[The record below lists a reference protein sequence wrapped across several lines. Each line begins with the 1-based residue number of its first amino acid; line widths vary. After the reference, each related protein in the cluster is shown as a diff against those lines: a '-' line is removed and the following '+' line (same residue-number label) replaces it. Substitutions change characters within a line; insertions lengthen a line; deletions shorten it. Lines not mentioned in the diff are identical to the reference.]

1 VAVTVEVLG
10 REAELAALSAF
21 LDRVKSGPE
30 ALVLAGAAGAGKTTL
45 LRAGAESAAER
56 GFTVVQTLPVRSEL
70 PLAFAGLTDL
80 LEQHLESVI
89 GELPAPQARALE
101 IALLLAEASPRPP
114 EPRVIAAGFRSA
126 VAALARAAPVLLVID
141 DVQWLDR
148 PSQAAVGFAVRRWRD
163 EPVGLLCAQ
172 RTSHPGEEL
181 PLELARARL
190 RAGLVPVGGLSVGA
204 LHRLLTGRLGTAFS
218 RLALRRIQAASG
230 GNPFI
235 ALEIGRAL
243 ERRGLTCT
251 LPAALPVPGTVS
263 GLVGERLAELP
274 PVVLDA
280 VRLVAVMP
288 DAPVARYLAAGAS
301 GAELDAAVLAGVL
314 EPEGGRLRFSH
325 PLLASAVAASIPP
338 ARLGELHLL
347 AARHAPLAEER
358 ARHRALAAD
367 GPSAAVA
374 ADLDTAARAAAARG
388 APAIAAE
395 LSGLAASLTPAA
407 DASAGFRRRLDAAF
421 QLALAGEVR
430 AAVASLEQLTAT
442 MPAGPGRS
450 EAMRQL
456 GLLLEHDYRRAT
468 GLMEQALAEA
478 GDDPART
485 SVIQM
490 DLADIWS
497 IRGDPGRAV
506 ACARQGHAGAERVGD
521 PALLASA
528 LARLFE
534 LAWIHGAG
542 VDERQLDRA
551 LELEREAGRLLLAT
565 PPSWVAGWYA
575 LSQGRLAAAETL
587 LRQMLGRAETE
598 GVEYWRAH
606 VLSRLSRI
614 ALLRGDPAGAAGLA
628 EEGLAIA
635 EQLDM
640 PHTTSALL
648 YAFGLVAVHQGQA
661 GPVRDLSGR
670 GAELSRRIGDAAY
683 VVLHQALPGSLDLA
697 LGDYP
702 AAAARL
708 GPLASRLLDLG
719 PRRLG
724 TGSVVQDAV
733 EALTAAGDLDAAA
746 GLTER
751 LARCQGGPVTA
762 ALAARGQGAL
772 AAARDDMEAAAAA
785 LQDALRWHDQV
796 SPMPLE
802 RGRTLL
808 ALGAVQRRRKQRAVA
823 RATLNEALRLFE
835 TAGAQLWAERAQAEQ
850 ARVSG
855 RAPGP
860 RELTETEQ
868 RVAALVARGLSNRQV
883 AAELFVTVRAVES
896 TLTKAYAKL
905 GIQSRTQLAARLHQ
919 GG

>member
-1 VAVTVEVLG
+1 MTLEVLG
-10 REAELAALSAF
+10 REAELAALAAF
-21 LDRVKSGPE
+21 LDRVKSGPG

-70 PLAFAGLTDL
+70 PLAFAGLADL

-89 GELPAPQARALE
+89 GGLPAPQASALSV
-101 IALLLAEASPRPP
+101 ALLLAEAPPRPP

-126 VAALARAAPVLLVID
+126 VAVLARAAPVLLVID

-163 EPVGLLCAQ
+163 ERVGLLCAQ
-172 RTSHPGEEL
+172 RTSQPGEEL

-190 RAGLVPVGGLSVGA
+190 RAGLVPVGGLSLGA

-218 RLALRRIQAASG
+218 RLALGRIQDASG

-243 ERRGLTCT
+243 ARRGLTGA

-263 GLVGERLAELP
+263 GLVGERLGELP
-274 PVVLDA
+274 QAVLDA
-280 VRLVAVMP
+280 IRLVAVMP

-301 GAELDAAVLAGVL
+301 GAGLDAAVLAGVL

-325 PLLASAVAASIPP
+325 PLLASAVSASTPP
-338 ARLGELHLL
+338 ARLRGLHLL
-347 AARHAPLAEER
+347 AARHAPLADER

-407 DASAGFRRRLDAAF
+407 DASASFRRRLDAAV

-430 AAVASLEQLTAT
+430 AAVISLEQLTAT
-442 MPAGPGRS
+442 MPAGPGRA
-450 EAMRQL
+450 EPLRQL

-485 SVIQM
+485 AVIQM

-506 ACARQGHAGAERVGD
+506 ACAWHGHAGAERAGD

-534 LAWIHGAG
+534 LGWIHGAA

-551 LELEREAGRLLLAT
+551 QELERGEGLLLAT
-565 PPSWVAGWYA
+565 PPSWVAGCYS
-575 LSQGRLAAAETL
+575 LFQGRLAAAESL
-587 LRQMLGRAETE
+587 LRQMLERAEAE

-614 ALLRGDPAGAAGLA
+614 ALLRGDPARAAGLA

-648 YAFGLVAVHQGQA
+648 YACGLVALHRGQP

-670 GAELSRRIGDAAY
+670 GAELSARIGDPAY
-683 VVLHQALPGSLDLA
+683 VALHEALPGSLDLA

-733 EALTAAGDLDAAA
+733 QALTAAGDLNAAA

-751 LARCQGGPVTA
+751 LARCEGGPVTA
-762 ALAARGQGAL
+762 ALAARCRGVL
-772 AAARDDMEAAAAA
+772 AAARDDTQMAVTA
-785 LQDALRWHDQV
+785 LSDALRCHDQV
-796 SPMPLE
+796 SPMPAE

-808 ALGAVQRRRKQRAVA
+808 ALGAVQRRRKQRAAA
-823 RATLNEALRLFE
+823 RDTLAEALRLFE
-835 TAGAQLWAERAQAEQ
+835 TAGAQPWAERARAEQ

-855 RAPGP
+855 RAPGLG
-860 RELTETEQ
+860 ELTETEQ
-868 RVAALVARGLSNRQV
+868 QVAALVARGQSNRQV
-883 AAELFVTVRAVES
+883 AAELSVTVRAVES

-905 GIQSRTQLAARLHQ
+905 GIQSRTQLAARLRQ